1 MARSPQLEKLIDD
14 IDRMTGPI
22 PNSAKQDAYL
32 GLNNTDL
39 KDLIGFLCE
48 RYGVTTLPLTV
59 IQGPTLVWL
68 LADALVVG
76 AEIRELYYAKRGGVM
91 TAEELIATINAE
103 GKKLNQGQMWNEYAD
118 LNQEESLRLVL
129 SLLDHAGFP
138 TETPNLLPGILRKSL
153 LHLAGSAAIAGMV
166 AAREK
171 LARNAPKV

>member
-22 PNSAKQDAYL
+22 PNSAKQEAYL

-76 AEIRELYYAKRGGVM
+76 AEIRELYYSKRG
-91 TAEELIATINAE
+91 AL
-103 GKKLNQGQMWNEYAD
+103 
-118 LNQEESLRLVL
+118 
-129 SLLDHAGFP
+129 
-138 TETPNLLPGILRKSL
+138 
-153 LHLAGSAAIAGMV
+153 
-166 AAREK
+166 
-171 LARNAPKV
+171 